1 MANAITVKDLV
12 KKYRL
17 KSQKET
23 WNPCKLLIF
32 ICIIAVKTFMTKKML
47 SLWVEQHDKKGSR
60 EWPSKMVLQGLQ
72 TIFRRAS

>member
-1 MANAITVKDLV
+1 MLEKRTKSANFG
-12 KKYRL
+12 RMC
-17 KSQKET
+17 QKET